1 MYFLLTLLGCF
12 DSVVPVADPKTSEE
26 ETSDTDNVEEPA
38 AEPSTPAEPTS
49 EPSTEPATEPS
60 TEPSTEPATEPA
72 TEPSAEP
79 SEEEPVL
86 PSYAGG
92 YNVNPCSSVQPT
104 GYGVGQ
110 VAYDFALTDQ
120 YGETLHLEDFC
131 GNAIL
136 LVSAAFW

>member
-60 TEPSTEPATEPA
+60 TEPSAEPS
-72 TEPSAEP
+72 TEPSTEP

-131 GNAIL
+131 GNAVL